1 MIKAGEHTVE
11 YRYRPNG
18 IAAGAVISAA
28 SLAALAGYEIIRRKN
43 KIRFY

>member
-28 SLAALAGYEIIRRKN
+28 SLAALAGYENN
-43 KIRFY
+43 KKKE